1 MTNLLKK
8 MKKLNKKTKK
18 MDKKLAKVV
27 PKKKRK
33 QLAKGAKIFS
43 KEYDKVDRK
52 IYKKLDHVPIV
63 GRGLAES
70 YEFGNNYVNPFG
82 TIKNASDIISGRQT
96 LTEGLANEFTPVGD
110 IKYAQGVNERN
121 RKLNKIK

>member
-1 MTNLLKK
+1 MPNLLKK

-33 QLAKGAKIFS
+33 QLAKGANKFS

-52 IYKKLDHVPIV
+52 IYKKLDSVPIV

-82 TIKNASDIISGRQT
+82 TIKNASDVISGRQT
-96 LTEGLANEFTPVGD
+96 LVEGLVNEFTPVGD
-110 IKYAQGVNERN
+110 IKYTRGVYERN
-121 RKLNKIK
+121 RK